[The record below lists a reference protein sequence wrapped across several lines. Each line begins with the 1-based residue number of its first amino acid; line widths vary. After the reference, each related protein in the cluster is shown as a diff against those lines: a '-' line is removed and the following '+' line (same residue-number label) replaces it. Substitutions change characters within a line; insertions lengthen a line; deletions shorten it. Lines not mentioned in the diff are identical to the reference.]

1 MTGEDREIV
10 VATTNPGKLA
20 EISKL
25 LDEFAVQIRSLA
37 EFFPVEEAV
46 EDKDTFADN
55 ARKKAQHYSSLL
67 GRWVL
72 ADDSGLEVE
81 ALGGQPG
88 VYSARFSQIETVDRK
103 QQDRANNE
111 KLMKLLEGV
120 PAEKRGGR
128 FCCHLCLA
136 SPTEVLLEVE
146 GHVDGVI
153 TEAPAGE
160 LGFGYDPYFYVPT
173 RGKTAAQMDYQEKNS
188 VSHRGRALRKLLE
201 KLPEILGNGS

>member
-1 MTGEDREIV
+1 MTRKEREIV

-20 EISKL
+20 EINQL
-25 LDEFAVQIRSLA
+25 LDEFAVRICSLA
-37 EFFPVEEAV
+37 DFGSVEEAV
-46 EDKDTFADN
+46 EDKETFTEN

-67 GRWVL
+67 DRWVL

-88 VYSARFSQIETVDRK
+88 VYSARFAQAETADRK
-103 QQDRANNE
+103 EQDRANNE
-111 KLMKLLEGV
+111 KLIKLLDGV
-120 PAEKRGGR
+120 SVDKRGAR
-128 FCCHLCLA
+128 FCCHLCLVNPA
-136 SPTEVLLEVE
+136 EMLLEVE

-153 TEAPAGE
+153 TETPVGE

-201 KLPEILGNGS
+201 KLPEILNNCR

>member
-1 MTGEDREIV
+1 MTRKDREIV
-10 VATTNPGKLA
+10 VATTNPGKLS

-25 LDEFAVQIRSLA
+25 LDEFAVRICSLA
-37 EFFPVEEAV
+37 DFGSVEEAV
-46 EDKDTFADN
+46 EDKETFAEN

-67 GRWVL
+67 DWWVL

-88 VYSARFSQIETVDRK
+88 VHSARFAQAEAADRK

-111 KLMKLLEGV
+111 KLMKLLKGV
-120 PAEKRGGR
+120 PVEKRGAR

-136 SPTEVLLEVE
+136 SPVEVLLEVE

-160 LGFGYDPYFYVPT
+160 LGFGYDPYFYVPAQ
-173 RGKTAAQMDYQEKNS
+173 GKTAAQMDYQEKNS

-201 KLPEILGNGS
+201 KLPEILRNSS